1 MPALRE
7 RRRSDG
13 LCRREQPETLDDDQL
28 VLGQRASGALA
39 DLLPELL
46 VSSAPGGDVSES
58 FAFGLGDLIGDRHDA
73 GHRAVPVHQPMRR
86 DPGSEQMPESY
97 SDHMSSKDLSIHIGH
112 EELVIR
118 GRYETVSI
126 INDLLIAV
134 WFIIGSALFFS
145 TSTTTAGTWLFLV
158 GSIQLLIRPAIRLA
172 RRIHITRIGP
182 GAAETARDF

>member
-1 MPALRE
+1 
-7 RRRSDG
+7 
-13 LCRREQPETLDDDQL
+13 
-28 VLGQRASGALA
+28 
-39 DLLPELL
+39 
-46 VSSAPGGDVSES
+46 
-58 FAFGLGDLIGDRHDA
+58 
-73 GHRAVPVHQPMRR
+73 MRR
-86 DPGSEQMPESY
+86 DSGSEQMPESY